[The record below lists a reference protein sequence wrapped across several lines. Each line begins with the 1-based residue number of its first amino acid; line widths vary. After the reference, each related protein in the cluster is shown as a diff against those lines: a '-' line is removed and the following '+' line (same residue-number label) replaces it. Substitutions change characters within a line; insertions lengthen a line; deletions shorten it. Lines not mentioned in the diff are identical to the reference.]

1 MKSKGQIQIIVILL
15 ILIALGIFAYEG
27 YQRWL
32 APKEIVSPEKYQECV
47 NDNDCKEDETCENH
61 ICQRIVCGYCEFI
74 ENRQCKD
81 YECCSDFNC
90 DDNNPETLD
99 KCIDPRTKNS
109 RCEHEIV
116 KKCDDDTIYGQ
127 CSTNKPKYCDNG
139 NLIDKCSVCG
149 CPSGQQCQADGS
161 CRIEITPQC
170 ISGHCCDT
178 STNIFLTSTHKCQ
191 ENIATEYG
199 CPWGN
204 DPGSD
209 VGVKYQDRYCSGLS
223 ADCDGA
229 LKWSDWTISND
240 CTSNE
245 ACVNGVCTSLT
256 CPDGTLY
263 DQCSTDKPKYCD
275 NGTLINKCSICGC
288 GLDQICQVDGI
299 CKQTEQVYEVPLLVL
314 RYFPDEDDDGRLDPG
329 ITGMNEELTTVRA
342 KVDSLTSETIF
353 SLEAGSSY
361 HDYKDT
367 AATPSLDY
375 YIIDTKEFLQRMPLS
390 NNEVPWNPGIYRPDY
405 EGILNDLDICNYVDS
420 QGVREVWIWGYH
432 YGDLEPTE
440 SNMAMATIS
449 QAHWNFPDY
458 GDVSNSERINDM
470 PICNRT
476 YVLYNYNYD
485 RGLGE
490 ALEDHTHQIEAVFNF
505 VDCDLFWNR
514 FVNPYGPGKGITH
527 CGWTHYPPNGRSD
540 YDWMNEEGV
549 ESNCEDWHPDGS
561 GETKQVNC
569 YTWGDHSCPDD
580 AGVSFKIWW
589 MQNIP
594 GKNNNLYFEGKN
606 LRNWWDFI
614 GDFDQGVRLGRNL
627 TY

>member
-47 NDNDCKEDETCENH
+47 NDNDCKEDETCENY
-61 ICQRIVCGYCEFI
+61 ICQRIVCGYCEYI
-74 ENRQCKD
+74 ENRQCRD

-127 CSTNKPKYCDNG
+127 CST
-139 NLIDKCSVCG
+139 
-149 CPSGQQCQADGS
+149 
-161 CRIEITPQC
+161 
-170 ISGHCCDT
+170 
-178 STNIFLTSTHKCQ
+178 
-191 ENIATEYG
+191 
-199 CPWGN
+199 
-204 DPGSD
+204 
-209 VGVKYQDRYCSGLS
+209 
-223 ADCDGA
+223 
-229 LKWSDWTISND
+229 
-240 CTSNE
+240 
-245 ACVNGVCTSLT
+245 
-256 CPDGTLY
+256 
-263 DQCSTDKPKYCD
+263 DKPKYCD

-288 GLDQICQVDGI
+288 GLAQICQVDGI
-299 CKQTEQVYEVPLLVL
+299 CKQAEQVYEVPLLVL
-314 RYFPDEDDDGRLDPG
+314 RYFPDEDDDGRLDPE

-390 NNEVPWNPGIYRPDY
+390 NNEIPWNPGIYRPDY
-405 EGILNDLDICNYVDS
+405 EEILNDLDICNYVDS

-505 VDCDLFWNR
+505 VDYDLFWNR

-561 GETKQVNC
+561 GEVKQVNC

-594 GKNNNLYFEGKN
+594 GKNNDLYSEGKR
-606 LRNWWDFI
+606 LKNWWDFI
-614 GDFDQGVRLGRNL
+614 GGFDQAMQVGKSL